1 MPQDI
6 EWSTEVAS
14 CTCRPEEFGT
24 EVIVT
29 LEQRAERYVLGS
41 KPRPSPLI
49 RDLLAEKRDRIGVWL
64 SLGAVASFGA
74 FFAILLLVH

>member
-1 MPQDI
+1 MI
-6 EWSTEVAS
+6 
-14 CTCRPEEFGT
+14 
-24 EVIVT
+24 
-29 LEQRAERYVLGS
+29 LEQRAARYALGS

-49 RDLLAEKRDRIGVWL
+49 RDLLAERWDRVGLWL